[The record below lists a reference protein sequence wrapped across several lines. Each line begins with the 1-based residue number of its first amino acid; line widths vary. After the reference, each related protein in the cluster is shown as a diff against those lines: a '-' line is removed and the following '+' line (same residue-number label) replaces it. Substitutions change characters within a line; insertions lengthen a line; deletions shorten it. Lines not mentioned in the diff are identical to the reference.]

1 MCQDV
6 GKALEDISRATGAV
20 AHFYKTLEMANA
32 GAQAKCNIRQ
42 YEQPFA
48 AIVQEVGSV
57 RELNGPGGAPSG

>member
-20 AHFYKTLEMANA
+20 AHFYKTLEMGSA
-32 GAQAKCNIRQ
+32 GAQARCNIRQ
-42 YEQPFA
+42 YEAPFT

-57 RELNGPGGAPSG
+57 RELNGAAGAPSG